1 MRKAWVG
8 RTAVQQLQQDDKEQ
22 QQAQREGGAEQRS
35 GGRAQ
40 TVPCERMSDSCARA
54 AEAVDDVEL
63 LASLELLLAT
73 PPHQVKSARELPLTG
88 SSSFALTPGA
98 EVCSASLLTT
108 PGQWTPCSP
117 SQELLRTPGSSCW
130 LTPPGTPRAHIDF
143 GSLFDSEDGSQCGS
157 PLPGS
162 PSTQR
167 SSSPAAW
174 HEVCSAQSRQAEGTV
189 AGRKASRSVGEPAAP
204 GAGSRGRDASPPG
217 SRKPRPPLK
226 RKSMTE
232 PLSMR
237 ANRFT

>member
-1 MRKAWVG
+1 
-8 RTAVQQLQQDDKEQ
+8 
-22 QQAQREGGAEQRS
+22 
-35 GGRAQ
+35 
-40 TVPCERMSDSCARA
+40 MSDSRARA

-63 LASLELLLAT
+63 LTSLELLSAST
-73 PPHQVKSARELPLTG
+73 PPHQIKSASKLPLTG
-88 SSSFALTPGA
+88 SSWIALTPGA
-98 EVCSASLLTT
+98 EVGSASLLSSPGS

-117 SQELLRTPGSSCW
+117 SQELLRTPGSSSW
-130 LTPPGTPRAHIDF
+130 LTPPGTPRAQIDF
-143 GSLFDSEDGSQCGS
+143 GSMFDSEDGSQCGS

-174 HEVCSAQSRQAEGTV
+174 HEVRPAQSRQAERTE
-189 AGRKASRSVGEPAAP
+189 AGRKASHSVGEPAAP

-232 PLSMR
+232 PLTLR
-237 ANRFT
+237 VNRYT